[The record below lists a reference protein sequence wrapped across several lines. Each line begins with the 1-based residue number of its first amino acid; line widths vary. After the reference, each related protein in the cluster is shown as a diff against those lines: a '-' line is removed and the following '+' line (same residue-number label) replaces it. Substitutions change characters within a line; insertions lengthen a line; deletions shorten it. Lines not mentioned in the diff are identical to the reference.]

1 MNKKIVISFSG
12 GMDSSVLLH
21 MAVDRGYSD
30 IHLLSFDY
38 GQRHKREL
46 GCIDLQTSNIKKKYE
61 KIKPI
66 TITTK
71 TLDVSYIKSI
81 ANKSSLTNTDIDN
94 PKIKEMAG
102 DAQPV
107 SYVPFRN
114 TMFLSIACAYAET
127 NECDTVWYG
136 AAQADSLAGYWDG
149 SQEFIQ
155 SVNGLVSLN
164 RKSKIKIEAP
174 LITMSKKDIVLEGI
188 RLGVSFINTW
198 TCYSNRE
205 DGLADADTPS
215 SSLRLRG
222 FIEAGYMDP
231 IQYVQQ
237 EKINT
242 LYIKNNCK
250 LIA

>member
-12 GMDSSVLLH
+12 GMDSSVLLA
-21 MAVDRGYSD
+21 MAADRGYSD

-61 KIKPI
+61 KIKLI

-188 RLGVSFINTW
+188 RLGVPFINTW

-237 EKINT
+237 DKINKI
-242 LYIKNNCK
+242 YNDKNCK
-250 LIA
+250 LVP